1 MITKLAPR
9 FLYILLVFL
18 LVSFSDP
25 YTIKRISD
33 VNFRYEFYTTENKVN
48 PKKSKTYYWFKGGLI
63 HYSQAGITGDL
74 LNDKFIKMYHSN
86 QLAEQGEFKEGL
98 KEGLWKTWHPNGK
111 IQTIQYWDN
120 GLKSGNYYCYDD
132 KGDMIVKGNYRH
144 DVING
149 KWIDYVKKD
158 TIVYSRGVVVVKK
171 TVLSKVE
178 KYKLNQEII
187 IANRK
192 KKTEQESE
200 KIQNANTLA
209 AYKVKAKEDKEN
221 YKETK
226 KVFNQKVAADKEAL
240 KEKKKVAKKIENEK
254 KATQGDSKAKAFFK
268 KVWGKIKPKQKQK
281 ENVKS
286 S

>member
-1 MITKLAPR
+1 MSLITKLAPR

-63 HYSQAGITGDL
+63 HHSQAGITGDL

-86 QLAEQGEFKEGL
+86 QLAEQGEFKKGL
-98 KEGLWKTWHPNGK
+98 KVGLWKTWHPNGK

-132 KGDMIVKGNYRH
+132 KGDMIIKGNYRH

-158 TIVYSRGVVVVKK
+158 TVVYRKGVVVVKK
-171 TVLSKVE
+171 MVLSKLE

-187 IANRK
+187 IAKRK

-209 AYKVKAKEDKEN
+209 AYKVKAQEDEKAYKEN
-221 YKETK
+221 K

-254 KATQGDSKAKAFFK
+254 KAAQGDSKAKAFFK
-268 KVWGKIKPKQKQK
+268 KVWGKIKSKQK

>member
-1 MITKLAPR
+1 MVTKLAPR
-9 FLYILLVFL
+9 FLYILIAFL

-33 VNFRYEFYTTENKVN
+33 VNFRYEFYTTETKVN
-48 PKKSKTYYWFKGGLI
+48 PKESKTYYWFKGGLI
-63 HYSQAGITGDL
+63 HYSQAGITGQL

-86 QLAEQGEFKEGL
+86 QLAEQGEFKKGL
-98 KEGLWKTWHPNGK
+98 KVGLWKTWHPNGK

-132 KGDMIVKGNYRH
+132 KGDIIIKGNYRRN
-144 DVING
+144 VMNG
-149 KWIDYVKKD
+149 KWIDYIKKD
-158 TIVYSRGVVVVKK
+158 TLKYSRGVVVVKK
-171 TVLSKVE
+171 MGLSKVE

-200 KIQNANTLA
+200 KLQNSNTLA
-209 AYKVKAKEDKEN
+209 TYKVKAKEDEKN
-221 YKETK
+221 YKENK
-226 KVFNQKVAADKEAL
+226 KVFNQKVATDKKAL
-240 KEKKKVAKKIENEK
+240 KEKKKAAKKTEK
-254 KATQGDSKAKAFFK
+254 ERKAAQGDSKAKALFK
-268 KVWGKIKPKQKQK
+268 KVWGKIKPKQK